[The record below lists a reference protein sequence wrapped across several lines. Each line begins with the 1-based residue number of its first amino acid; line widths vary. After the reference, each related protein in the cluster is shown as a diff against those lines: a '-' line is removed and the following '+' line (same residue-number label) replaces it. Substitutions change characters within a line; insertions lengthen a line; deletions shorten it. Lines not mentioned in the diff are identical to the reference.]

1 MTRKIIAS
9 MLSGA
14 IDPAASAEKPTLP
27 DNVQP
32 HPASLAPRK
41 RSPLAQGGSIG
52 GNSAVGAINKALE
65 TVLSAQGDVSEL
77 RAQLASGQTI
87 VELDP
92 NLIEGS
98 FVRDRM
104 DGSDAAHESL
114 VEAIRARGQQVP
126 ILVRPHPAKPG
137 HYQVAYGHRRLR
149 AVTQLEIKVRAVV
162 KDMSDDELVVAQ
174 GQENNAR
181 LDLTYIEQA
190 MFAFRLEQRGF
201 SRATIIESLSI
212 DKSNLA
218 KLISV
223 PNKVPHEVIDAIGHA
238 PGVGRG
244 RWLELTELFQ
254 APSNV
259 ELAKSIISRNEFKS
273 AESADRFQTLLTGLS
288 EAAASKGSGGET
300 GPSANTQNAT
310 RSPTEASK
318 PVPSFWNDPA
328 GRKLARIIKDHKSF
342 TLKVDRKLAPEFGD
356 YLVSKLDELYASFQ
370 TESQRNGPQE

>member
-14 IDPAASAEKPTLP
+14 IDPAAPTEKPTLA

-77 RAQLASGQTI
+77 RAQLASGQAI

-92 NLIEGS
+92 EIIEGS

-104 DGSDAAHESL
+104 DGSDAAHDSL

-126 ILVRPHPAKPG
+126 ILVRPHPTRLG

-149 AVTQLEIKVRAVV
+149 AVTQLGIKVRAVV
-162 KDMSDDELVVAQ
+162 KQMSDDELVVAQ

-201 SRATIIESLSI
+201 SRATITEALSI

-223 PNKVPHEVIDAIGHA
+223 PNKVPHTVIEAIGHA
-238 PGVGRG
+238 PGIGRG
-244 RWLELTELFQ
+244 RWLELTDLLQDQ
-254 APSNV
+254 ANL
-259 ELAKSIISRNEFKS
+259 ERAQSIISR
-273 AESADRFQTLLTGLS
+273 D
-288 EAAASKGSGGET
+288 
-300 GPSANTQNAT
+300 
-310 RSPTEASK
+310 
-318 PVPSFWNDPA
+318 
-328 GRKLARIIKDHKSF
+328 
-342 TLKVDRKLAPEFGD
+342 EFGRRR
-356 YLVSKLDELYASFQ
+356 E
-370 TESQRNGPQE
+370 R

>member
-14 IDPAASAEKPTLP
+14 INPDASPERPTQA
-27 DNVQP
+27 DNVQS
-32 HPASLAPRK
+32 HPATLAPRK

-52 GNSAVGAINKALE
+52 GNSPVGAINKALE
-65 TVLSAQGDVSEL
+65 TVLTAQGDVSEL
-77 RAQLASGQTI
+77 RAQLASGQAI

-92 NLIEGS
+92 GVIEES

-104 DGSDAAHESL
+104 DGSDAAHDSL
-114 VEAIRARGQQVP
+114 VDAIRTRGQQVP
-126 ILVRPHPAKPG
+126 ILVRPHPTTPG
-137 HYQVAYGHRRLR
+137 QYQVAYGHRRLR
-149 AVTQLEIKVRAVV
+149 AVRQLGIKVRAVV
-162 KDMSDDELVVAQ
+162 KEMSDDELVVAQ

-201 SRATIIESLSI
+201 SRSTIIEALSI

-223 PNKVPHEVIDAIGHA
+223 PNKVPQAIIEAIGHA
-238 PGVGRG
+238 PGIGRG
-244 RWLELTELFQ
+244 RWLELTDLFQ
-254 APSNV
+254 FPTNM
-259 ELAKSIISRNEFKS
+259 ELAKTIISRDEFRS
-273 AESADRFQTLLTGLS
+273 AESADRFQRLLTDLS
-288 EAAASKGSGGET
+288 ETATSSGSNGDA
-300 GPSANTQNAT
+300 GPSADSQITHPSHVA
-310 RSPTEASK
+310 ASK

-328 GRKLARIIKDHKSF
+328 GRKLARIVKDHKSL

-370 TESQRNGPQE
+370 TEHQQSSTRG

>member
-14 IDPAASAEKPTLP
+14 IDPATSSEKSVLA

-32 HPASLAPRK
+32 HPSSLAPRK

-65 TVLSAQGDVSEL
+65 TVLSAQGDVNEL
-77 RAQLASGQTI
+77 RAQLASGQAI

-92 NLIEGS
+92 DVIEGS

-114 VEAIRARGQQVP
+114 VDAIQARGQQVP
-126 ILVRPHPAKPG
+126 ILVRPHPSKPG
-137 HYQVAYGHRRLR
+137 RYQVAYGHRRLR
-149 AVTQLEIKVRAVV
+149 AVMQLGFKVRAVV
-162 KDMSDDELVVAQ
+162 KEMSDDELVVAQ

-181 LDLTYIEQA
+181 LDLTFIEQA

-201 SRATIIESLSI
+201 SRSTITEALSI

-223 PNKVPHEVIDAIGHA
+223 PNKIPHEVIDAIGHA
-238 PGVGRG
+238 PGIGRG

-254 APSNV
+254 VTSNV
-259 ELAKSIISRNEFKS
+259 ERARSTLDLNQFKA
-273 AESADRFQTLLTGLS
+273 AESVDRFQMLLTELT
-288 EAAASKGSGGET
+288 ADAASRGQNSEIGSA
-300 GPSANTQNAT
+300 ANTQNAT
-310 RSPTEASK
+310 QSPVAVSK
-318 PVPSFWNDPA
+318 PGPTYWNDHA
-328 GRKLARIIKDHKSF
+328 GRKLARIVKDHKSF
-342 TLKVDRKLAPEFGD
+342 TLKVDRKLAPDFGD

-370 TESQRNGPQE
+370 SESQQADS

>member
-14 IDPAASAEKPTLP
+14 IDPAASTEKSTLA

-65 TVLSAQGDVSEL
+65 TVLSAQGDVNEL
-77 RAQLASGQTI
+77 RAQLASGQAI

-92 NLIEGS
+92 DVIEGS

-114 VEAIRARGQQVP
+114 VDAIRARGQQVP
-126 ILVRPHPAKPG
+126 ILVRPHPSKPG

-149 AVTQLEIKVRAVV
+149 AVTQLGIKVRAVV
-162 KDMSDDELVVAQ
+162 KEMSDDELVVAQ

-181 LDLTYIEQA
+181 LDLTFIEQA

-201 SRATIIESLSI
+201 SRSTITEALSI

-223 PNKVPHEVIDAIGHA
+223 PNKIPHGVINAIGHA
-238 PGVGRG
+238 PGIGRG
-244 RWLELTELFQ
+244 RWLELTDLFQ
-254 APSNV
+254 VPSNV
-259 ELAKSIISRNEFKS
+259 ERAQSTIGLDQFKA
-273 AESADRFQTLLTGLS
+273 AESADRFQILLTDLT
-288 EAAASKGSGGET
+288 EAAASRGQNDET
-300 GPSANTQNAT
+300 GSAAIIQNGPNLPLA
-310 RSPTEASK
+310 ASK
-318 PVPSFWNDPA
+318 PVPTFWNDHA
-328 GRKLARIIKDHKSF
+328 GRKLARIVKDHKSF
-342 TLKVDRKLAPEFGD
+342 TLKVDQKLAPDFGD

-370 TESQRNGPQE
+370 SKSQQADS

>member
-9 MLSGA
+9 VLSGA
-14 IDPAASAEKPTLP
+14 SDPVASTEKPTHA

-32 HPASLAPRK
+32 HPASLASRK

-77 RAQLASGQTI
+77 RAQLAAGQAI

-92 NLIEGS
+92 GIIEGS

-104 DGSDAAHESL
+104 DGSDAAHASL

-126 ILVRPHPAKPG
+126 ILVRPHPTKPG

-149 AVTQLEIKVRAVV
+149 AVTQLGIKVRAVI
-162 KDMSDDELVVAQ
+162 KQMSDDELVVAQ

-201 SRATIIESLSI
+201 SRATITEALSI

-223 PNKVPHEVIDAIGHA
+223 PNKVPHPVIESIGHA
-238 PGVGRG
+238 PGIGRG
-244 RWLELTELFQ
+244 RWLELTDLLQDQ
-254 APSNV
+254 ANL
-259 ELAKSIISRNEFKS
+259 ERARAIISHDEFTS
-273 AESADRFQTLLTGLS
+273 IESADRFQRLLTTLS
-288 EAAASKGSGGET
+288 EDAASTGSNGAT
-300 GPSANTQNAT
+300 DPSADSQDA
-310 RSPTEASK
+310 PTSQIPASK
-318 PVPSFWNDPA
+318 PAPIFWNDPT

-342 TLKVDRKLAPEFGD
+342 TLRVDRKLAPEFGD

-370 TESQRNGPQE
+370 AQHQPDGTHE

>member
-14 IDPAASAEKPTLP
+14 INPPETPEKLP
-27 DNVQP
+27 EADNIQE
-32 HPASLAPRK
+32 HPASQAPRK
-41 RSPLAQGGSIG
+41 RSPLAQGGNIAS
-52 GNSAVGAINKALE
+52 NSPVGAINKALE

-77 RAQLASGQTI
+77 RAQLASGQAI

-92 NLIEGS
+92 GLIEGS

-104 DGSDAAHESL
+104 DGSDVAHDSL

-126 ILVRPHPAKPG
+126 ILVRPHPTTPG

-149 AVTQLEIKVRAVV
+149 AVTQLGIKVRAVV
-162 KDMSDDELVVAQ
+162 KEMSDDELVVAQ

-201 SRATIIESLSI
+201 SRSTIIEALSI

-218 KLISV
+218 KLISI
-223 PNKVPHEVIDAIGHA
+223 PNKVPHAIIEAVGHA
-238 PGVGRG
+238 PGIGRG
-244 RWLELTELFQ
+244 RWLEITDLFQ
-254 APSNV
+254 VPANV
-259 ELAKSIISRNEFKS
+259 ERAQSIISRGQFRS
-273 AESADRFQTLLTGLS
+273 AESADRFQLLLTDLS
-288 EAAASKGSGGET
+288 EAAASNGLSGET
-300 GPSANTQNAT
+300 SPSGNTQDA
-310 RSPTEASK
+310 PTSQGVASK
-318 PVPSFWNDPA
+318 PVPTFWNDPA
-328 GRKLARIIKDHKSF
+328 GRKLARIVKDHKSF

-370 TESQRNGPQE
+370 TESQQTGSRG

>member
-14 IDPAASAEKPTLP
+14 INPPGTPEKSPEA
-27 DNVQP
+27 DNVQQ
-32 HPASLAPRK
+32 HPASQAPRK
-41 RSPLAQGGSIG
+41 RSPLAQGGNIAS
-52 GNSAVGAINKALE
+52 NSPVGAINKALE

-77 RAQLASGQTI
+77 RAQLASGQAI

-92 NLIEGS
+92 EFIEGS

-126 ILVRPHPAKPG
+126 ILVRPHPTKSG

-149 AVTQLEIKVRAVV
+149 AVTQLGIKVRAVV

-201 SRATIIESLSI
+201 SRSTIIEALSI

-223 PNKVPHEVIDAIGHA
+223 PNKVPHAVIEAIGHA
-238 PGVGRG
+238 PGIGRG
-244 RWLELTELFQ
+244 RWLELTDFFQ
-254 APSNV
+254 IPSNV
-259 ELAKSIISRNEFKS
+259 ERAQSIISRDQFKS
-273 AESADRFQTLLTGLS
+273 VESADRFQILLTDLS
-288 EAAASKGSGGET
+288 EAAAVKGQEGGA
-300 GPSANTQNAT
+300 GPSTNTQNAPS
-310 RSPTEASK
+310 SPVAASK
-318 PVPSFWNDPA
+318 PVPTFWNDPA
-328 GRKLARIIKDHKSF
+328 GRKLARIVKDHKSF
-342 TLKVDRKLAPEFGD
+342 TLKVDRKLAPEFGE

-370 TESQRNGPQE
+370 TDSQQTGPHG

>member
-14 IDPAASAEKPTLP
+14 IDPAAPTEKPTLA

-77 RAQLASGQTI
+77 RAQLASGQAI

-92 NLIEGS
+92 EIIEGS

-104 DGSDAAHESL
+104 DGSDAAHDSL

-126 ILVRPHPAKPG
+126 ILVRPHPTKLG

-149 AVTQLEIKVRAVV
+149 AVTQLGIKVRAVV
-162 KDMSDDELVVAQ
+162 KQLSDDELVVAQ

-201 SRATIIESLSI
+201 SRATITEALSI

-223 PNKVPHEVIDAIGHA
+223 PNKVPHPVIEAIGHA
-238 PGVGRG
+238 PGIGRG
-244 RWLELTELFQ
+244 RWLELTDLLEDQ
-254 APSNV
+254 ANL
-259 ELAKSIISRNEFKS
+259 ERAQSIISRDEFRNI
-273 AESADRFQTLLTGLS
+273 ESADRFQRLLTDLS
-288 EAAASKGSGGET
+288 EGAASTRSNGAT
-300 GPSANTQNAT
+300 GPSTDSQDAPASQI
-310 RSPTEASK
+310 PASK
-318 PVPSFWNDPA
+318 SAPIFWNDPT
-328 GRKLARIIKDHKSF
+328 GRKIARIVKDHKSF
-342 TLKVDRKLAPEFGD
+342 TLRVDRKLAPEFGD
-356 YLVSKLDELYASFQ
+356 YLVSKLDELYGSFQ
-370 TESQRNGPQE
+370 AQHQQDGTHE